1 MKRKAAEGE
10 DEKIHVVVTFD
21 EHGVSYHPNHM
32 ACFEALKEI
41 MCSHEID
48 FELYVLSTVSIFRK
62 YISYIDIAICDTY

>member
-10 DEKIHVVVTFD
+10 DEKIDVVVTFD

-48 FELYVLSTVSIFRK
+48 FELYVL
-62 YISYIDIAICDTY
+62 